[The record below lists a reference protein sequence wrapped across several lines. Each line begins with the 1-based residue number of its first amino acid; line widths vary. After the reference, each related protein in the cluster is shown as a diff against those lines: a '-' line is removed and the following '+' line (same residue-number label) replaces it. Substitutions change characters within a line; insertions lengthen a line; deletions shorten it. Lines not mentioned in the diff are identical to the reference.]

1 MSAFHQ
7 RLPLVKRGR
16 EGGTSKRARARK
28 LEPKGGNSKI
38 QFSPSPPQDP
48 KFYQTAQSCVRVE
61 LNTWGNQVPAK
72 RLGEFHGSEAS
83 GSPIEAP
90 ANSSPERRI
99 ANLEQSQAKHT
110 ARIVT
115 RRRGGG
121 ASAPPHPPP
130 RGRGRAEAERFY

>member
-1 MSAFHQ
+1 MYVTASRSAVSAFHQ

-83 GSPIEAP
+83 GSPIV
-90 ANSSPERRI
+90 
-99 ANLEQSQAKHT
+99 ANLEQTQAKHT
-110 ARIVT
+110 ARTIT